1 MRRTKFRL
9 LVGLVAL
16 LGMFAAACGS
26 DDDTSTSEAK
36 GSTTTEASSSSSS
49 GAVRGVTDTE
59 IVIAGI
65 SPVTSPTGGY
75 PGVDVG
81 AAARFARV
89 NAEGGING
97 RKIKYLGTRDD
108 TEAGAKNLDLARKAV
123 LEDKVFAIVPALGQ
137 GFLPATGDFLN
148 KEKVPSVGWGFMPLQ
163 CSEKPDFGFGFNG
176 CIVPPGGKIAN
187 TSTAKPIIDKLGK
200 GSTAA
205 LVSDDTD
212 TSRVGNKVVQ
222 HSFEAAGAKVVYQK
236 ANVPTSERVDYTPF
250 VQDIMTSND
259 GKAPEIVVFNGR
271 FANTVGITAGLRA
284 AGFKGAT
291 VNYITYVPGLLDA
304 QPDLAKALDGSYII
318 TQFLPVEFTDAPAI
332 KQMKKDIESYKAGAP
347 IQLGTALSYWMA
359 DSFVQML
366 QSVGKDLT
374 PDTFD
379 KVINGGWTYKPEGT
393 PPGIG
398 PVKYPEGH
406 SEPSPCGAM
415 VQIKDAKYVPVT
427 PLTCYENIKVSG

>member
-1 MRRTKFRL
+1 MRRTNFRL
-9 LVGLVAL
+9 LVGLVTALAL
-16 LGMFAAACGS
+16 LGAACGS
-26 DDDTSTSEAK
+26 SDDGEAASS
-36 GSTTTEASSSSSS
+36 GSTTTAGASSNASSS
-49 GAVRGVTDTE
+49 AVRGVTDTE
-59 IVIAGI
+59 IVIAGL

-89 NAEGGING
+89 NRDGGING

-108 TEAGAKNLDLARKAV
+108 TENGAKNLDLARKAV

-176 CIVPPGGKIAN
+176 CIVPPGGKFAN
-187 TSTAKPIIDKLGK
+187 TSTAKPIVDKVGN

-212 TSRVGNKVVQ
+212 ASRVGNQVVA

-250 VQDIMTSND
+250 VQDIMKSNS
-259 GKAPEIVVFNGR
+259 GKAPDIVAFNGR

-304 QPDLAKALDGSYII
+304 QPDLAKALDGSYVI
-318 TQFLPVEFTDAPAI
+318 TQFLPIEFSDAPAI
-332 KQMKKDIESYKAGAP
+332 KQMKKDIEAYKAGAP

-366 QSVGKDLT
+366 EAVGRDLT
-374 PDTFD
+374 PDNFN
-379 KVINGGWTYKPEGT
+379 KVINGGWSYKPEST
-393 PPGIG
+393 PAGIG

-415 VQIKDAKYVPVT
+415 VQIKGTKYVPVT
-427 PLTCYENIKVSG
+427 PLTCYENIKVSS